1 MYSCL
6 FWNSHM
12 FPKIVGAGYAQL
24 YILFHFDIYYSD
36 WLYTLFQDTAITPE
50 FEELTNTIMCS
61 RDFNVTYG
69 VTIQYSGSPV
79 SFAQQG
85 ISMQDP
91 RAYIFKMLQ
100 QEGLRVVDLFLRMDE
115 DGSRGVSREEFK
127 NAIIRVRLIVYS

>member
-1 MYSCL
+1 
-6 FWNSHM
+6 
-12 FPKIVGAGYAQL
+12 
-24 YILFHFDIYYSD
+24 
-36 WLYTLFQDTAITPE
+36 
-50 FEELTNTIMCS
+50 MCS